1 MATKP
6 YVFLLPGMLCDAA
19 VWQPQISVLQDSY
32 TLGLPD
38 FRGFNS
44 LVAMARSVLDN
55 APSRFSV
62 VAHSMGGRVAMELM
76 RMAPQ
81 RIDKFVLMD
90 MGVHPVAPGEE
101 ERNERLLELAAE
113 GGLEAVADSWIPF
126 MIHPSRIHDTA
137 LTTAIHDMVLRN
149 EISDLQGQLQ
159 AAFERND
166 QSTYLASITH
176 RVHVVCGDSDN
187 WNPLHLHQQMCD
199 QMHDAELVVIPN
211 CGHMV
216 TMEAPEQVN
225 LLLQHWLGENAT

>member
-19 VWQPQISVLQDSY
+19 VWQPQIEVLQPQY

-44 LVAMARSVLDN
+44 LVAMAESVLAN
-55 APSRFSV
+55 APARFSV

-76 RMAPQ
+76 RLAPQ
-81 RIDKFVLMD
+81 RIEKFILMD

-126 MIHPSRIHDTA
+126 MIHPSRIHDA
-137 LTTAIHDMVLRN
+137 VLTSAIRDMVLRN

-166 QSTYLASITH
+166 QSQYLANIRH
-176 RVHVVCGDSDN
+176 RVHIVCGENDN
-187 WNPLHLHQQMCD
+187 WNPLHLHQQMCN
-199 QMHDAELVVIPN
+199 QLSNAELVVIPE

-216 TMEAPEQVN
+216 TMEAPKQVN
-225 LLLQHWLGENAT
+225 VLLQRWLRENPA